1 MRTYLNYFLILFQVV
16 INTAAQLLLKN
27 GAKSLDFSQGPL
39 SIFTSMLG
47 NLYIW
52 SGGLIFVISFL
63 LWIYL
68 LNQFELSFL
77 YPFGSLAFVL
87 AAFGGWIFFGE
98 NITLYRLFGIF
109 SIFIGVLFVAK
120 S

>member
-1 MRTYLNYFLILFQVV
+1 MNYFLILFQVV
-16 INTAAQLLLKN
+16 INTAAQLLLKS
-27 GAKSLDFSQGPL
+27 GAKSLDFTQSPMT
-39 SIFTSMLG
+39 IFMSMIG

-52 SGGLIFVISFL
+52 GGGLIFVISFL
-63 LWIYL
+63 LWLYL

-87 AAFGGWIFFGE
+87 AAVGGWFFFSE
-98 NITLYRLFGIF
+98 SLNFYRIFGILA
-109 SIFIGVLFVAK
+109 IFIGVIFVAK